1 MKILKNLIIK
11 TILINSIISF
21 FAEANDTDIDHTK
34 PMQNFHTNKEYID
47 YINNRKV
54 CLYSDDKLEG
64 NSRCFFNGDRIDLY
78 ETDDTL
84 IGNDKTSSIHIP
96 DGMLATIYKN
106 DDYSPP
112 YFNLTESIG
121 QRDLADLYM
130 DNAIS
135 SISVINAP
143 IEGCSE
149 RCVILKRRQLP
160 LSDIFTRKWD
170 NLNYASKQVLLS
182 FDINDQSDFMVEL
195 SSGSIIW
202 FSKREVIIF
211 NSHNNEPLIFR
222 VQPETDRFSLLFH
235 LNRNSIALDFMES
248 RGTEQI
254 ALSPTIT
261 MAKAPFDRPIETSA
275 IIINNTSKH
284 PLVIDQIVMAA
295 NNEDIQSVHHRSERD
310 TAGTLGCTFIP
321 ALAIYN
327 YVTHSRCNQGDEL
340 WHKVKQW
347 FSDENKDKVVLVA
360 GDSSLLKPQ
369 PHSPDNSRAVLTLTQ
384 IQTQLHNQALT
395 LPATAQFCKTS
406 MENILAAR
414 YPRDTNMHCSLWVSR
429 ILADFTL
436 LFGDSM
442 RDWTIDVLRRVLQQI
457 YENDTTGYAASDPAA
472 ESRLVNEVREVIRNL
487 GQDEA
492 IRQIS
497 QAFEYTRLN
506 YARYLTHNPT
516 TAAATPAAAQRL
528 PLGTYSLS
536 LASYHYPTD
545 RPAVRVRENGE
556 WVTHPDLYFDI
567 DILDT
572 TIPGQPGIDGPLMD
586 DARAALTAWS
596 DIYHAVPVHYYA
608 TTNEFWSESDRTL
621 DAGRSNSYFLYSE
634 LLAPE
639 EDYVYVAVRLQ
650 GDIVSILAA
659 RRDESF
665 ENSHENYR
673 IAFFVTDPNY
683 VLEPDNEGSV
693 RGAGSAALH
702 GLAHYLQQHGV
713 KMIRSRVISQ
723 PAARVSTKLGF
734 HHDEF

>member
-1 MKILKNLIIK
+1 MKLNFIIKIL
-11 TILINSIISF
+11 TILFFIITATTATSKVMGNIF
-21 FAEANDTDIDHTK
+21 STS
-34 PMQNFHTNKEYID
+34 P
-47 YINNRKV
+47 KV
-54 CLYSDDKLEG
+54 CLYSEDKLQG
-64 NSRCFFNGDRIDLY
+64 KSKCFSNQEKSDLFN
-78 ETDDTL
+78 EDDVM
-84 IGNDKTSSIHIP
+84 IGNDNTSSIYIP

-121 QRDLADLYM
+121 QRALADLHM
-130 DNAIS
+130 DNEIS
-135 SISVINAP
+135 SVEVAYSP
-143 IEGCSE
+143 IESCSE
-149 RCVILKRRQLP
+149 RCVILKRMQLP
-160 LSDIFTRKWD
+160 LSDIFAHQWS
-170 NLNYASKQVLLS
+170 NPGYPNKQVLLS
-182 FDINDQSDFMVEL
+182 FDINDHSVFMTEL
-195 SSGSIIW
+195 TLGPLIW
-202 FSKREVIIF
+202 FSNRELFIF
-211 NSHNNEPLIFR
+211 TNPQNNEPLAFR
-222 VQPETDRFSLLFH
+222 IHPDANRFSLLFH
-235 LNRNSIALDFMES
+235 INSNNIAVDYMES

-275 IIINNTSKH
+275 IMINNTSKH

-327 YVTHSRCNQGDEL
+327 YITHSRCNQGDKL
-340 WHKVKQW
+340 WDKMKRW
-347 FSDENKDKVVLVA
+347 FSSENKDQVVLVSA
-360 GDSSLLKPQ
+360 ATPLLQ
-369 PHSPDNSRAVLTLTQ
+369 PHPQATNNSHHPLLTLTK
-384 IQTQLHNQALT
+384 IDTQLHNQALT
-395 LPATAQFCKTS
+395 LPATAQFCKTT
-406 MENILAAR
+406 MENILATR
-414 YPRDTNMHCSLWVSR
+414 YPRDVDMHCSLWVSR

-516 TAAATPAAAQRL
+516 TAATPAAAQRL

-545 RPAVRVRENGE
+545 RPTARVRENGE

-596 DIYHAVPVHYYA
+596 DIYHAVPVHYY

-634 LLAPE
+634 LLSPE
-639 EDYVYVAVRLQ
+639 DDYVYVAVRLQ

>member
-1 MKILKNLIIK
+1 MRTKLIVS
-11 TILINSIISF
+11 TILLSLTTSAPIAIANKIGNNHTEKKIISQVKTEF
-21 FAEANDTDIDHTK
+21 FSPIE
-34 PMQNFHTNKEYID
+34 
-47 YINNRKV
+47 NREV
-54 CLYSDDKLEG
+54 CLYNDDSLSGK
-64 NSRCFFNGDRIDLY
+64 SMCFIRGESIDFLDR
-78 ETDDTL
+78 DDEAVE
-84 IGNDKTSSIHIP
+84 NDSISSISIP
-96 DGMLATIYKN
+96 NGMFATIYKN
-106 DDYSPP
+106 DNYNSP
-112 YFNLTESIG
+112 YFNLMESIG
-121 QRDLADLYM
+121 QRDLAALDM
-130 DNAIS
+130 DNQIS
-135 SISVINAP
+135 SVKVDYSP
-143 IEGCSE
+143 IEDCSN
-149 RCVILKRRQLP
+149 RCVILKRMQLL
-160 LSDIFTRKWD
+160 LSEIFSRKWEEPAYP
-170 NLNYASKQVLLS
+170 NKQVLLS
-182 FDINDQSDFMVEL
+182 FDINDQSAFMVEL
-195 SSGSIIW
+195 TLGPIIW
-202 FSKREVIIF
+202 FSKRDIFIF
-211 NSHNNEPLIFR
+211 NSYDNKPLEFR
-222 VQPETDRFSLLFH
+222 LHPDANRFSLLFH
-235 LNRNSIALDFMES
+235 LNSNNVAVDYMES

-261 MAKAPFDRPIETSA
+261 VASAPFARLVETSA
-275 IIINNTSKH
+275 IMINNTSKH

-327 YVTHSRCNQGDEL
+327 YITHSRCNQGDKL
-340 WHKVKQW
+340 WDKMKRW
-347 FSDENKDKVVLVA
+347 FSSENKDQVVLVSA
-360 GDSSLLKPQ
+360 ATPLLQ
-369 PHSPDNSRAVLTLTQ
+369 PHPQATNNSHHPLLTLTK
-384 IQTQLHNQALT
+384 IDTQLHNQALT
-395 LPATAQFCKTS
+395 LPATAQFCKTT
-406 MENILAAR
+406 MENILATR
-414 YPRDTNMHCSLWVSR
+414 YPRDVDMHCSLWVSR

-516 TAAATPAAAQRL
+516 TAATPAAAQRL

-545 RPAVRVRENGE
+545 RPTARVRENGE

-596 DIYHAVPVHYYA
+596 DIYHAVPVHYY

-634 LLAPE
+634 LLSPE
-639 EDYVYVAVRLQ
+639 DDYVYVAVRLQ

>member
-1 MKILKNLIIK
+1 
-11 TILINSIISF
+11 
-21 FAEANDTDIDHTK
+21 
-34 PMQNFHTNKEYID
+34 
-47 YINNRKV
+47 
-54 CLYSDDKLEG
+54 
-64 NSRCFFNGDRIDLY
+64 
-78 ETDDTL
+78 
-84 IGNDKTSSIHIP
+84 
-96 DGMLATIYKN
+96 
-106 DDYSPP
+106 
-112 YFNLTESIG
+112 
-121 QRDLADLYM
+121 
-130 DNAIS
+130 
-135 SISVINAP
+135 
-143 IEGCSE
+143 
-149 RCVILKRRQLP
+149 
-160 LSDIFTRKWD
+160 
-170 NLNYASKQVLLS
+170 
-182 FDINDQSDFMVEL
+182 
-195 SSGSIIW
+195 
-202 FSKREVIIF
+202 
-211 NSHNNEPLIFR
+211 
-222 VQPETDRFSLLFH
+222 
-235 LNRNSIALDFMES
+235 MES

>member
-1 MKILKNLIIK
+1 M
-11 TILINSIISF
+11 
-21 FAEANDTDIDHTK
+21 
-34 PMQNFHTNKEYID
+34 
-47 YINNRKV
+47 
-54 CLYSDDKLEG
+54 
-64 NSRCFFNGDRIDLY
+64 
-78 ETDDTL
+78 
-84 IGNDKTSSIHIP
+84 IGNDKTSSIYIP

-121 QRDLADLYM
+121 QRSLADLDM
-130 DNAIS
+130 DNEIS
-135 SISVINAP
+135 SISVANAP

-149 RCVILKRRQLP
+149 RCVILKRMQLP
-160 LSDIFTRKWD
+160 LSDIFAESWSD
-170 NLNYASKQVLLS
+170 SSHPNKQVLLS
-182 FDINDQSDFMVEL
+182 FDISDHSVFMTEL
-195 SSGSIIW
+195 TLGPIIW
-202 FSKREVIIF
+202 VSNRDLFIF
-211 NSHNNEPLIFR
+211 NQQNSEPLAFR
-222 VQPETDRFSLLFH
+222 LHPETDRFSLLFH
-235 LNRNSIALDFMES
+235 LNSNNIALDYMES

-261 MAKAPFDRPIETSA
+261 MANAPFDRPIETSA
-275 IIINNTSKH
+275 IIINNTSEH

-295 NNEDIQSVHHRSERD
+295 SNEDMQSVHHRSERD

-327 YVTHSRCNQGDEL
+327 YITHSRCNQGDKL
-340 WHKVKQW
+340 WDKMKHW
-347 FSDENKDKVVLVA
+347 FSSENKDQAVLVSA
-360 GDSSLLKPQ
+360 APSLLKPHQ
-369 PHSPDNSRAVLTLTQ
+369 QLADNSHHPLLILTK
-384 IQTQLHNQALT
+384 IDTQLHNQAVT
-395 LPATAQFCKTS
+395 LPATAQFCKKP
-406 MENILAAR
+406 MENILATR
-414 YPRDTNMHCSLWVSR
+414 YPRDVDMHCSLWISR
-429 ILADFTL
+429 VLADFTL

-442 RDWTIDVLRRVLQQI
+442 RDWSIDVLRRVLQQI

-472 ESRLVNEVREVIRNL
+472 ESRLVNEAREVIRNL
-487 GQDEA
+487 GQDETV
-492 IRQIS
+492 RQIS
-497 QAFEYTRLN
+497 QAFSYARLN
-506 YARYLTHNPT
+506 YARYLAHNPT
-516 TAAATPAAAQRL
+516 ATASPAAAQRL

-536 LASYHYPTD
+536 LASYHYPTE
-545 RPAVRVRENGE
+545 RLATRVREHGE
-556 WVTHPDLYFDI
+556 WVTHPDLYFDV

-572 TIPGQPGIDGPLMD
+572 SIPTQPESDPPFMD

-596 DIYHAVPVHYYA
+596 DIYHAVPVHYH

-639 EDYVYVAVRLQ
+639 NDYIYVAVRLR

-673 IAFFVTDPNY
+673 IEFFVTDPNY
-683 VLEPDNEGSV
+683 VLEPENEGSV

-702 GLAHYLQQHGV
+702 GLAHYLQQRGV

-723 PAARVSTKLGF
+723 PAAQVSTKLGF

>member
-64 NSRCFFNGDRIDLY
+64 NSRCFFNGDKIDLY

-121 QRDLADLYM
+121 QRDLAYLYM

-347 FSDENKDKVVLVA
+347 FSDENKDKAVLVA
-360 GDSSLLKPQ
+360 GDSALLKPQ
-369 PHSPDNSRAVLTLTQ
+369 PHSSDNSRVALTLTQ

-406 MENILAAR
+406 MEKILAER
-414 YPRDTNMHCSLWVSR
+414 YPRDVDMHCSLWVSR

-556 WVTHPDLYFDI
+556 WVTHPDLYFDV